1 MIKLRRDRTGT
12 VYTNDRGVPLT
23 ATLVDV
29 NEQDEDI
36 ARLCEIAKRHLSSK
50 IETVAALLQ
59 AEPGLPEKD
68 AFWLADYAVRT
79 DGA

>member
-1 MIKLRRDRTGT
+1 M
-12 VYTNDRGVPLT
+12 T
-23 ATLVDV
+23 ATQVDV

-36 ARLCEIAKRHLSSK
+36 VRLCEMASRHLSSK
-50 IETVAALLQ
+50 TKAVAAMLR

-68 AFWLADYAVRT
+68 AYWLADYVTRA